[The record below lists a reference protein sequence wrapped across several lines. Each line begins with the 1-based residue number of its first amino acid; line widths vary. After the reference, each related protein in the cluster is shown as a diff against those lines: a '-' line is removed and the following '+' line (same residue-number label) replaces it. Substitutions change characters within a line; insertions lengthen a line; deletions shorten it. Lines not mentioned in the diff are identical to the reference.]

1 MVRSI
6 LQRLS
11 RNVVLKRR
19 LPSEFGGYP
28 LYVSP
33 DSALHYWKPGLE
45 NADPELMGVARRY
58 VQPGMTIW
66 DIGANVGL
74 FSFCAAAKGARV
86 YSIEADTFLVGL
98 LRKSQRATGL
108 QVNPIPL
115 AVSDHV
121 GLAEFHIAQ
130 RGRSANHIGV
140 GMSDAGGTRWT
151 ESVPCA
157 TLDWLAEKIPPPD
170 FIKIDVEA
178 MENAVLRGGVNLLRS
193 RHPKIFCEV
202 SEDPKSRS
210 ETTNI
215 LVALEYRLFN
225 VKNDS
230 WVDSAVFSTLA
241 VHGEL
246 QVNC

>member
-6 LQRLS
+6 LQQIS

-19 LPSEFGGYP
+19 LPPEFGGHS

-33 DSALHYWKPGLE
+33 DSALHYWKPGLA
-45 NADPELMGVARRY
+45 NADPELMNVARRF
-58 VQPGMTIW
+58 VRPGMTVW

-74 FSFCAAAKGARV
+74 FSFCAAAKGAKV
-86 YSIEADTFLVGL
+86 YSLEADTFLVGL
-98 LRKSQRATGL
+98 LRKSQRTTGL

-115 AVSDHV
+115 AISDHL

-140 GMSDAGGTRWT
+140 GMSDSGGTRWT

-157 TLDWLAEKIPPPD
+157 TLDWLAEKIPTPD

-178 MENAVLRGGVNLLRS
+178 MENAVLRGGMNLLSS
-193 RHPKIFCEV
+193 RHPKILCEV
-202 SEDPKSRS
+202 SEDSESRR
-210 ETTNI
+210 ETTETFR
-215 LVALEYRLFN
+215 ALGYRLFN

-241 VHGEL
+241 IYGEL
-246 QVNC
+246 